1 MMRIIQAERKFLL
14 VAETEAE
21 RDGLDRIAR
30 EASGSKLQVEV
41 IDREGLT
48 LRPAG
53 QARKLV
59 CADTSIPINITYDAV
74 PMPLRLIANLAEAPF
89 ELDGRRYA
97 STEGFWQGLK
107 FPGEADR
114 LRVAAL
120 SGHAAKS
127 VAPPVQ
133 LGDKLLYE
141 GKEVCVGTVDHWALM
156 ERACRAKFT
165 QHEGARAALLSTA
178 DTPIVHKVEPD
189 SRTIPG
195 IVMADIWM
203 RIRADLAAA

>member
-1 MMRIIQAERKFLL
+1 MQLRMESGQAILL
-14 VAETEAE
+14 AETEHE
-21 RDGLDRIAR
+21 RAALRAIGSRFAGQDLRITRAGNPLVL
-30 EASGSKLQVEV
+30 AQVE
-41 IDREGLT
+41 
-48 LRPAG
+48 A
-53 QARKLV
+53 
-59 CADTSIPINITYDAV
+59 INITFDSV

-107 FPGEADR
+107 FPDEASR
-114 LRVAAL
+114 LRLAGM

-127 VAPPVQ
+127 AAPPVGP
-133 LGDKLLYE
+133 GDWVVYE
-141 GKEVCVGTVDHWALM
+141 GKNVCVGTIDHWALM

-165 QHEGARAALLSTA
+165 QHAGARAALLSTG
-178 DTPIVHKVEPD
+178 DTPLIHKVEPD

-203 RIRADLAAA
+203 RIRADLAGA